1 MNLHV
6 RRLRIMSCYFH
17 MLDRA
22 ALRQIFHWKNS
33 NGVIVALWGAVVAM
47 AALGASLDNA
57 PELFEWAYSFAV
69 CAFVWSLGSWL
80 TSDALQR
87 RSRPPSR
94 KQRRRLSTHS
104 QKGYLVWK
112 FGVSGLIATVF
123 IGSLWLV
130 ADVKLRKELQSLKG
144 RLLPASDPTPPN
156 VCGAIPKEA
165 ALVQYGDNF
174 AVAKKFPHHVI
185 VFIVGPDDNA
195 EIIPALTLDRSA
207 DGSIVVLMDVKT
219 RDNKIV
225 VRLDEHGFLVS
236 ESNKLKMERPD
247 THTLIVVDPEGEEV
261 LNARYMNPQL
271 IRLNGVLRYPRHR
284 VPIQDE
290 TIHHTCVVDA
300 DAPGS
305 ADRGIRLVDR

>member
-1 MNLHV
+1 
-6 RRLRIMSCYFH
+6 
-17 MLDRA
+17 
-22 ALRQIFHWKNS
+22 
-33 NGVIVALWGAVVAM
+33 
-47 AALGASLDNA
+47 
-57 PELFEWAYSFAV
+57 
-69 CAFVWSLGSWL
+69 
-80 TSDALQR
+80 
-87 RSRPPSR
+87 
-94 KQRRRLSTHS
+94 
-104 QKGYLVWK
+104 
-112 FGVSGLIATVF
+112 
-123 IGSLWLV
+123 
-130 ADVKLRKELQSLKG
+130 
-144 RLLPASDPTPPN
+144 
-156 VCGAIPKEA
+156 
-165 ALVQYGDNF
+165 
-174 AVAKKFPHHVI
+174 
-185 VFIVGPDDNA
+185 
-195 EIIPALTLDRSA
+195 ALTLDRSA